1 MATWPSS
8 LPAPS
13 LDGYAY
19 KPNDLTRRTE
29 MSAGLPRARRVS
41 VGKFGQVPINLKLTQ
56 AQISA
61 FETWFYDPAGAN
73 AGVAWFE
80 IMLKLPEGTVP
91 KMCRFVGTYES
102 PFLGNNRWQLTATL
116 EVSHA

>member
-1 MATWPSS
+1 MAVWPSG

-19 KPNDLTRRTE
+19 KPNDLTRRTD
-29 MSAGLPRARRVS
+29 MSAGLPRPRRVS

-56 AQISA
+56 AQFA
-61 FETWFYDPAGAN
+61 TFESWFYDPAGAN

-80 IMLKLPEGTVP
+80 MTLKLPEGTSS

-102 PFLGNNRWQLTATL
+102 TYLGNDRWQLTATL
-116 EVSHA
+116 EVTYA